1 MISGIIGFLIAD
13 ATIQGLVGQNK
24 AGDAYKVYPVRAP
37 QDEKRPYI
45 IVRRVLNDPLHCKP
59 GTSTD
64 DKIQVSIV
72 VYAENY
78 SQCEALSEAVRD
90 ELDGKS
96 SGVYKSIWFTTA
108 EDLFDPQDGNSGSVV
123 INNMYRAWVD
133 RS

>member
-13 ATIQGLVGQNK
+13 ETVQTLVGQN
-24 AGDAYKVYPVRAP
+24 GSVYKVYPVRAP
-37 QDEKRPYI
+37 QEVKRPYV
-45 IVRRVLNDPLHCKP
+45 IVRRVLNDPLQCKS
-59 GTSTD
+59 GASTD

-78 SQCEALSEAVRD
+78 SECEAISEAVRD
-90 ELDGKS
+90 ELDGKA
-96 SGVYKSIWFTTA
+96 SGVYKQIWFNTA

-123 INNMYRAWVD
+123 INNMYRAWVY